1 MISVRVAIFQIN
13 VDFSALV
20 MNVLRRI
27 IITITLCL
35 SFFVVFSQ
43 TYTLSGV
50 VKDAST
56 GNSLCGVSVAIL
68 GTNNGVFS
76 TTNGSYSIQLS
87 KGIYKVEYSYLG
99 YEDKVVEVKLTDNI
113 VKNIK
118 LSSSAIN
125 IQNVVVTARAKDE
138 NVSSFDVGLQK
149 IDIAELKLVPVL
161 FGENDVLKTIQL
173 LPGVKS
179 AGEGG
184 SGYFVRGGGADQ
196 NLILLDGAPVYSASH
211 MMGMFSV
218 FNGDAIKDAKLYK
231 GSLSAE
237 YGGRL
242 SSVMDV
248 KMREGNLEHLKGQ
261 GGIGLISS
269 RIELDGPIGEKSSYM
284 ISGRRTYADLFLK
297 MSRKE
302 DLRDTKLHFYD
313 VNYKFTHLFDE
324 KNKLSFSGYLGD
336 DVFGYSDMIGL
347 QSGNKTITLDFLHLA
362 PKTKMKT
369 SAVFS
374 HFNSDIYVELES
386 RKLELES
393 GMTDVNLMQD
403 FESRFK
409 KMTLRYGVNTA
420 FHRFSPGTFS
430 ASMLESAIVL
440 EKRNAAEANVYIDN
454 SHTLT
459 EYLKVEYGVRFSNY
473 FLFGKG
479 DFYVYNGEHEVVDT
493 NSYRSG
499 ELVEFYPN
507 IEPRVSFNFRL
518 NQESS
523 IKAAYTRTVQ
533 PIHLIQSSTISLPID
548 YWMPSSQNTKPQTCS
563 QISLGYF
570 KNFKENS
577 FETSVEVYYKNMRH
591 QVDYESGTNL
601 MLNENL
607 AAYLLYGECRSYG
620 IELFAKKCVGD
631 FTGWISYTLSKTE
644 RLFDEINE
652 GAWYP
657 LRYDRTHDISI
668 VLMYVLN
675 KKWNF
680 SATWVYSTGDAVTF
694 PMGKYKIDGETVAYY
709 TERNTYRM
717 PAYHRL
723 DLGVVL
729 HPQKQRKW
737 ENFDSEWSFSIY
749 NVYNRKNA
757 YMVYFEEDEGDADVL
772 HAMKMTLFP
781 IIPSVSWNFSF

>member
-1 MISVRVAIFQIN
+1 
-13 VDFSALV
+13 
-20 MNVLRRI
+20 MNVLRQI
-27 IITITLCL
+27 IVTISLCL
-35 SFFVVFSQ
+35 SFFICFSQ

-56 GNSLCGVSVAIL
+56 GSALCGVSIAIL
-68 GTNNGVFS
+68 GTNYGDFS
-76 TTNGSYSIQLS
+76 SANGSYSIQLP
-87 KGIYKVEYSYLG
+87 KGSYKVEYSYLG
-99 YEDKVVEVKLTDNI
+99 YSDKVVDVKLIDNV

-149 IDIAELKLVPVL
+149 VDMAEIKLVPVL

-196 NLILLDGAPVYSASH
+196 NLILLDNAPVYNASH

-218 FNGDAIKDAKLYK
+218 FNSDAIKDAKLYK
-231 GSLSAE
+231 GSMSAE

-248 KMREGNLEHLKGQ
+248 KMREGNNEKIKGQ

-269 RIELDGPIGEKSSYM
+269 RLELDGLIGKNTSFM

-297 MSRKE
+297 MAQDK
-302 DLRDTKLHFYD
+302 DLRATKSHFYD
-313 VNYKFTHLFDE
+313 INYKFTHLFNE
-324 KNKLSFSGYLGD
+324 KNKLSLSGYIGD
-336 DVFGYSDMIGL
+336 DVFRYTDMLGMN
-347 QSGNKTITLDFLHLA
+347 SGNQTITLDYIHLA
-362 PKTKMKT
+362 SSKTKMNT
-369 SAVFS
+369 SAIFS
-374 HFNSDIYVELES
+374 RFNSDIFLGLDS
-386 RKLELES
+386 KRLELQS
-393 GMTDVNLMQD
+393 GVTDVNLKQD
-403 FESRFK
+403 FESRFS
-409 KMTLRYGVNTA
+409 KMTLRYGLNA
-420 FHRFSPGTFS
+420 AYHRFSPGTIS
-430 ASMLESAIVL
+430 SSMFDGDIEL
-440 EKRNAAEANVYIDN
+440 EKRNATEINVFVDN
-454 SHTLT
+454 SQTLT
-459 EYLKVEYGVRFSNY
+459 EYLKIEYGVRFSNY
-473 FLFGKG
+473 FVLGKG
-479 DFYVYNGEHEVVDT
+479 DFYEYNDEHEVIDT
-493 NSYRSG
+493 ISYSSG
-499 ELVEFYPN
+499 EIVEFFPN
-507 IEPRVSFNFRL
+507 IEPRVSLNFRIDP
-518 NQESS
+518 ESS
-523 IKAAYTRTVQ
+523 IKAAFTRTVQ

-548 YWMPSSQNTKPQTCS
+548 YWMPSSQKTKPQTCS

-570 KNFKENS
+570 KNFNENS
-577 FETSVEVYYKNMRH
+577 YETSVEVYYKDMRH

-601 MLNENL
+601 MFNENL
-607 AAYLLYGECRSYG
+607 AAYLLYGESRSYG
-620 IELFAKKCVGD
+620 LELFAKKCVGD

-644 RLFDEINE
+644 RLFDKIND

-657 LRYDRTHDISI
+657 LRFDRTHDISI
-668 VLMYVLN
+668 VLMYALN

-709 TERNTYRM
+709 TERNSYRM

-737 ENFDSEWSFSIY
+737 ERFDSEWSFSVY
-749 NVYNRKNA
+749 NVYNRRNA
-757 YMVYFEEDEGDADVL
+757 YMIYFEEDEDDASIL
-772 HAMKMTLFP
+772 HAIKMTLFP
-781 IIPSVSWNFSF
+781 IIPSVSWNFTF